1 MHFEL
6 TKQFIQDIKEAI
18 ERQDE
23 TMAVDLIHDLHPAD
37 IAILYDDLN
46 IDEAKFL
53 FLLLDGD
60 RAADVLA
67 ELDDDD
73 RERFLKVLPSDIIAK
88 VFIDNM
94 ETDDAADVLGEMTED
109 RKDEVLAFMEDIEH
123 AGDIVDLLDYEE
135 DTAGGLMQKEYIA
148 VYFDT
153 DVKSCIE
160 EIRRQAEEVDEIL
173 YVYVIGNEEVL
184 EGVLSL
190 KKLILASP
198 DTNVKKIMDDAP
210 ISVKT
215 STEAEEVVNLMDK
228 YDLVSLPVIDSIGRL
243 VGRITIDDVV
253 DVLREEAEKDYQ
265 MATGLSE
272 DVEISDSVWRLTRAR
287 IPWLMFGLVGGIVS
301 SRVIGFFEED
311 MTKLAATA
319 FFLPLIA
326 ATAGNVGIQSSSII
340 VQAIANDTLEKQGF
354 WKKIFKELSVSLLNA
369 ASLSVLIFFYS
380 FIFLDSDVI
389 TIGVS
394 ISVFVVVVFASVFG
408 VMIPMGLHRFKID
421 PAIATGPF
429 ITIVNDIAGMAIYLA
444 IIRVLYSLM
453 M

>member
-1 MHFEL
+1 
-6 TKQFIQDIKEAI
+6 
-18 ERQDE
+18 
-23 TMAVDLIHDLHPAD
+23 MAVDLLHDLHPAD

-60 RAADVLA
+60 RAADVIA
-67 ELDDDD
+67 ELDDND
-73 RERFLKVLPSDIIAK
+73 RERFLNVLPSDVIAK

-94 ETDDAADVLGEMTED
+94 ETDDAADVLGDMTED
-109 RKDEVLAFMEDIEH
+109 RKDEVLALMKDIEH
-123 AGDIVDLLDYEE
+123 AGNIVDLLDYEE

-148 VYFDT
+148 VYLDSN
-153 DVKSCIE
+153 VKSCIE
-160 EIRRQAEEVDEIL
+160 EIRRQAEEIDEIL
-173 YVYVIGNEEVL
+173 YVYVIGNEEIL

-190 KKLILASP
+190 KKLIISTP
-198 DTNVKKIMDDAP
+198 ETKVEKIMDSDP
-210 ISVKT
+210 IFVKT

-228 YDLVSLPVIDSIGRL
+228 YDLISLPVVDSIGRL

-272 DVEISDSVWRLTRAR
+272 DVELSDSVWRLTRAR
-287 IPWLMFGLVGGIVS
+287 IPWLLFGLAGEIVN
-301 SRVIGFFEED
+301 SRVIGIFEDD

-340 VQAIANDTLEKQGF
+340 VQAIANDTLDKHGF

-369 ASLSVLIFFYS
+369 GALSTIIFLYSLFFLNSNVITFGVSLSIF
-380 FIFLDSDVI
+380 IVVI
-389 TIGVS
+389 
-394 ISVFVVVVFASVFG
+394 FASVFG
-408 VMIPMGLHRFKID
+408 VIIPMTLNKFKID

-429 ITIVNDIAGMAIYLA
+429 ITITNDIAGMAIYLT
-444 IIRVLYSLM
+444 IIRILYAALM
-453 M
+453 